1 MARPTKQGLE
11 YFPMDVDADS
21 DDKVEYLVAKCG
33 FQAFGVFVKLLM
45 NIYKNGYYMEFGDI
59 QKTVFARRVYMSVEE
74 VEVILNECLTVG
86 LFNAPLYEEYN
97 IITSSAIQKRY
108 LAATEKRKGA
118 SIKKNFFLVNDELT
132 TDEAELIQEKPQQK
146 EVNSELTPQSK
157 VKESKGNNIYDSKES
172 YIQSQED
179 GKQSSRLDY
188 GKIVQMYHEKC
199 PSLQSVS
206 KLTSERKRAIKA
218 RFTKDLHGNLE
229 ELAVFLDRVEA
240 SDFITGRN
248 GAWKGKRGVDWIF
261 KQENFIKIQEGN
273 YDNMETRA
281 SPVPFTDEDNERI
294 KAEMERQI
302 AEEWERDAL

>member
-1 MARPTKQGLE
+1 MPRARNIKPGFFANEDLAEIEPTGRLLFIGLWMLADRDGRLEDRPKRIKGEIFPYDNCDIDSLLNDLHKFGFILRYEVGGVRYIQVTNFAKHQNPHPKEASKGFPAPDCKQSISHE
-11 YFPMDVDADS
+11 I
-21 DDKVEYLVAKCG
+21 
-33 FQAFGVFVKLLM
+33 KLLATDKQLTSRE
-45 NIYKNGYYMEFGDI
+45 IT
-59 QKTVFARRVYMSVEE
+59 QKSREKQLTSRAES
-74 VEVILNECLTVG
+74 LNPDSL
-86 LFNAPLYEEYN
+86 NP
-97 IITSSAIQKRY
+97 
-108 LAATEKRKGA
+108 
-118 SIKKNFFLVNDELT
+118 EL
-132 TDEAELIQEKPQQK
+132 
-146 EVNSELTPQSK
+146 
-157 VKESKGNNIYDSKES
+157 YDSKES

-179 GKQSSRLDY
+179 GKQPSRLDY

-229 ELAVFLDRVEA
+229 ELATFLDRVEA

>member
-1 MARPTKQGLE
+1 MPRARNIKPGFFANEDLAEIEPTGRLLFIGLWMLADRDGRLE
-11 YFPMDVDADS
+11 DRPKRIKGEIFPYDNCDVDSLLNALQN
-21 DDKVEYLVAKCG
+21 YG
-33 FQAFGVFVKLLM
+33 FILRYEIDGARYIQITNFVKHQ
-45 NIYKNGYYMEFGDI
+45 N
-59 QKTVFARRVYMSVEE
+59 
-74 VEVILNECLTVG
+74 
-86 LFNAPLYEEYN
+86 PH
-97 IITSSAIQKRY
+97 
-108 LAATEKRKGA
+108 
-118 SIKKNFFLVNDELT
+118 
-132 TDEAELIQEKPQQK
+132 PK
-146 EVNSELTPQSK
+146 ET
-157 VKESKGNNIYDSKES
+157 SKGFPAPENCKQAKSREIKLQASDKQATSREKVLSSRENQHTCRAESLNPDSLNPELYDSKES
-172 YIQSQED
+172 YMQSQED

-188 GKIVQMYHEKC
+188 GKIVQMYHDKC

-218 RFTKDLHGNLE
+218 RFTKDLHGNLD
-229 ELAVFLDRVEA
+229 ELAAFLDRVEA